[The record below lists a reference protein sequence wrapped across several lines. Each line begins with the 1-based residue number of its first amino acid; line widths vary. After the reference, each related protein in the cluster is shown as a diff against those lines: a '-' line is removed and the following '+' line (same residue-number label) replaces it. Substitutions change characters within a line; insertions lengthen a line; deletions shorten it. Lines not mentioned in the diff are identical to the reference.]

1 MSLKKI
7 LSIIIG
13 FGSIG
18 ILSSVLAKMQ
28 GILFPNSMQLFEQTI
43 WTSHDII
50 QFIIKLACVYFSCI
64 AAGIITA
71 SCGGEKRQQIIV
83 GISIMSV
90 IIWLWIIV
98 IHPLWFWALLL
109 AGIIPFILIGNKI
122 KQTFL

>member
-1 MSLKKI
+1 M
-7 LSIIIG
+7 G

-18 ILSSVLAKMQ
+18 VLSSVLAKIQ
-28 GILFPNSMQLFEQTI
+28 GVLFPTSMQLFEQTI
-43 WTSHDII
+43 WTSDDII
-50 QFIIKLACVYFSCI
+50 QLIIKLVCVYVSCI
-64 AAGIITA
+64 TGGIVTA
-71 SCGGEKRQQIIV
+71 LFGGEKRQLIVV

>member
-1 MSLKKI
+1 M
-7 LSIIIG
+7 G

-18 ILSSVLAKMQ
+18 VLSSVLAKIQ
-28 GILFPNSMQLFEQTI
+28 GFLFPTSMQLFEQTI
-43 WTSHDII
+43 WTSDDII
-50 QFIIKLACVYFSCI
+50 QLIIKLVCVYVSCI
-64 AAGIITA
+64 TGGIVTA
-71 SCGGEKRQQIIV
+71 LFGGEKRQLIIV

-98 IHPLWFWALLL
+98 IHPLWFWTLLL